1 MEKSAKTDRLAQ
13 EVEPEVAFKL
23 WLTKSKEMVKLMYKG
38 VMGHLEAVEVDLAVV
53 LLWHFWKTT

>member
-53 LLWHFWKTT
+53 LLWLFWKTT

>member
-13 EVEPEVAFKL
+13 EVGPEVAFKL

-53 LLWHFWKTT
+53 LLWLFWKTT